1 MNTHQRGIAIGPIL
15 AVVAILAV
23 LAAAIAAGSGAFNG
37 DTSAVKLK
45 AQATAILGYVNELQI
60 GVDRVMSRCPDTQIS
75 LANSVD
81 SGYAENPLAPS
92 DKSCHVFDVNG
103 GGVLFKEPPP
113 DVDLT
118 AVPAQIRHYFI
129 HTGSEVRGFGKTV
142 FFDFPADLN
151 IGRELIII
159 LPGLKNELC
168 LKIND
173 MVNVTLEG
181 GDVPLGDSARAIK
194 VFDYY
199 VIPDNGWWFSC
210 GSGGQNWG
218 KPTCCIKVTANV
230 PDSRIPVGSYVF
242 FHVLHV
248 R

>member
-1 MNTHQRGIAIGPIL
+1 M
-15 AVVAILAV
+15 AILAV
-23 LAAAIAAGSGAFNG
+23 LASAIAAASGSFNG

-60 GVDRVMSRCPDTQIS
+60 GVDRVMSRCPDTEFS

-81 SGYAENPLAPS
+81 SGYAENPLAPA

-103 GGVLFKEPPP
+103 GGILFKEPPP

-118 AVPAQIRHYFI
+118 EVPAGIRHYFI
-129 HTGSEVRGFGKTV
+129 HTYSEIYGMGKTV
-142 FFDFPADLN
+142 
-151 IGRELIII
+151 IGDNTGRDLIIV
-159 LPGLKNELC
+159 LPGIKKELC

-173 MVNVTLEG
+173 MVDVTMES
-181 GDVPLGDSARAIK
+181 GDAPIGWNPLAMKGY
-194 VFDYY
+194 DYY
-199 VIPDNGWWFSC
+199 SSGGNGYHHTC
-210 GSGGQNWG
+210 GSNNQG
-218 KPTCCIKVTANV
+218 KHTCCTKIGVSDAD
-230 PDSRIPVGSYVF
+230 PRIPVGSYVF